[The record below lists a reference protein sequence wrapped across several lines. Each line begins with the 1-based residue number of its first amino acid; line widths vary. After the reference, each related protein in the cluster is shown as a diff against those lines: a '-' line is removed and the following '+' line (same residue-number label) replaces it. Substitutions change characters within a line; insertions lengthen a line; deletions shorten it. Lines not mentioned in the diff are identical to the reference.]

1 MIKKILKS
9 TIFIIILSLVNITY
23 SFAEIIKKF
32 EFKGNE
38 RILMKLLKYLNLLN

>member
-9 TIFIIILSLVNITY
+9 TIFIIILSLVNIY

-38 RILMKLLKYLNLLN
+38 RISAETIQDLYLLN